1 MRKLALLM
9 AAAMLTMSVV
19 SVASDS
25 STPEV
30 IVIDRI
36 KDKKPAVTFQHWKH
50 QDRVDQKCETCHH
63 TRKGDEKP
71 LACSECHGKK
81 EDAPEFKDAMHKSCR
96 ECHKTK
102 KAEGLNPPTKCS
114 GCHVKEGG

>member
-1 MRKLALLM
+1 MRKLALLLT
-9 AAAMLTMSVV
+9 AAILSV
-19 SVASDS
+19 SAATIASDT

-36 KDKKPAVTFQHWKH
+36 KEKKPAVTFQHWKH
-50 QDRVDQKCETCHH
+50 QDRAGQKCEVCHH
-63 TRKGDEKP
+63 TRKGEERP
-71 LACSECHGKK
+71 QACSECHGKK
-81 EDAPEFKDAMHKSCR
+81 ENAPDFKKAMHTTCR

-114 GCHVKEGG
+114 GCHPKE